1 MNKFIPVV
9 FWMRAISCLG
19 IVMIHSISI
28 TLSNNPNLV
37 KNEWPTYLQVYLMFA
52 TPMFVFITEFLTAYK
67 YGDTLKEGF
76 FKKRLIILGIPY
88 VLFNIFWTFSK
99 YDSAN
104 FVEFI
109 NNFMHVSIR
118 GYSVTYFIVIIFQ
131 FYILHYLFAKY
142 LKNIKA
148 LPIIIGSIILT
159 SIYWSIRLRFPAP
172 DNMFGQLVWGKEGQT
187 IFLGW
192 LTYFLL
198 GYYIGKNYTAFK
210 NSIQKYTVPIISLL
224 VFSIIF
230 VYYIHTSGFNSAIG
244 SKRIDTPIYTTS
256 IILVFFLLSSWFTY
270 VPKFILF
277 ISNFSFSI
285 YLMHLIFLNKMTML
299 SEIVY
304 LDILYK
310 FIVAVCLSVAV
321 SYLFN
326 LSKYGK
332 YFVGNVNSLTHYE
345 LHKYRNTNNS
355 TNKTLDSV
363 GSNSI

>member
-52 TPMFVFITEFLTAYK
+52 TPMFVFITEFLTAHK

-76 FKKRLIILGIPY
+76 FKKRLMILGIPY
-88 VLFNIFWTFSK
+88 VLLNIFWTFSK

-104 FVEFI
+104 FLDFI
-109 NNFMHVSIR
+109 NNFMYVSIR

-131 FYILHYLFAKY
+131 FYVLHYLFAKY
-142 LKNIKA
+142 LKNMK
-148 LPIIIGSIILT
+148 PILMITGSIIVT
-159 SIYWSIRLRFPAP
+159 SIYWAIRLRVPAP
-172 DNMFGQLVWGKEGQT
+172 DNIFGQLIWGKEGQT
-187 IFLGW
+187 IFFGW

-210 NSIQKYTVPIISLL
+210 NVIQKYTVPIIGLL
-224 VFSIIF
+224 IVSVIF
-230 VYYIHTSGFNSAIG
+230 VYYTHTSGFNRAIG
-244 SKRIDTPIYTTS
+244 SKRVDTPIYTTS
-256 IILVFFLLSSWFTY
+256 IILAFFLMSSFFTY

-285 YLMHLIFLNKMTML
+285 YLMHLIFLNKMTMF
-299 SEIVY
+299 SEVVY

-310 FIVAVCLSVAV
+310 FIVAVSLSICV

-332 YFVGNVNSLTHYE
+332 YFIGNVNTLTHYE
-345 LHKYRNTNNS
+345 LNKYEKAYKAT
-355 TNKTLDSV
+355 KPTLDSV
-363 GSNSI
+363 ESSRA